1 MKTIYYY
8 YVLAVLWLVF
18 SLNSRNTVE
27 SSEKIEERNK
37 ATATAYLSNI
47 HGEVMWL
54 KKGLHKN
61 NVKKQKKFAI
71 LYISYKLNAI
81 YLQSENG

>member
-1 MKTIYYY
+1 MKTNNYYF
-8 YVLAVLWLVF
+8 VFVVLWLVF

-47 HGEVMWL
+47 NGEVMWL
-54 KKGLHKN
+54 KKRNYEN